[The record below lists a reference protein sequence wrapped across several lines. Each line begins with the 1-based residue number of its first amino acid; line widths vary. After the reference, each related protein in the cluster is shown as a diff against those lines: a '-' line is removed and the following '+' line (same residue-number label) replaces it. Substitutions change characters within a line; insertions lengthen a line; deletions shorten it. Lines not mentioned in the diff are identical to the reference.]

1 MTHPSISLERK
12 NYPFDNQR
20 LEFLGDAVIQLVV
33 TEHLYRLYPDFSEGM
48 MTKLRTRI
56 VSRAALKTRAQEL
69 DLGRYLMMG
78 RGEEASGGRER
89 ASTLADAFESVVGA
103 VYLDGGFDAA
113 RNFVLRATEDDF
125 ERIARDPEEVNPKGA
140 LQEILQAIE
149 PCAPIYEVLEQSG
162 PDHSKRFVA
171 RVIWNR
177 AELGRGEGLSK
188 KQAQVAAA
196 SDALTRKTW
205 EGTRRRHPA
214 GAVNMIYS
222 LTLQTAGLVTG
233 AVLLV
238 AHFMALRHAGESRR
252 WLKQFPRSRAMGTL
266 LIALATIWSFLLIW
280 GMDLGEFA
288 RLRNVMLGAIVA
300 GAILAWIYVEE
311 FLAVRAIGMLALL
324 AAEPLL
330 EAAFMRHET
339 TRLLLVLLA
348 YVWIINGLFWVG
360 MPWLM
365 RDQIAWLTAK
375 TPRYRAAA
383 WVGLLY
389 SVALIVCAVFLWK

>member
-1 MTHPSISLERK
+1 
-12 NYPFDNQR
+12 
-20 LEFLGDAVIQLVV
+20 
-33 TEHLYRLYPDFSEGM
+33 
-48 MTKLRTRI
+48 
-56 VSRAALKTRAQEL
+56 
-69 DLGRYLMMG
+69 
-78 RGEEASGGRER
+78 
-89 ASTLADAFESVVGA
+89 
-103 VYLDGGFDAA
+103 
-113 RNFVLRATEDDF
+113 
-125 ERIARDPEEVNPKGA
+125 
-140 LQEILQAIE
+140 
-149 PCAPIYEVLEQSG
+149 
-162 PDHSKRFVA
+162 
-171 RVIWNR
+171 
-177 AELGRGEGLSK
+177 
-188 KQAQVAAA
+188 
-196 SDALTRKTW
+196 
-205 EGTRRRHPA
+205 
-214 GAVNMIYS
+214 MIYS
-222 LTLQTAGLVTG
+222 LSLQTAGLVTG

-238 AHFMALRHAGESRR
+238 AHFMVLRHAGESRR

-280 GMDLGEFA
+280 GIDLGEFA

-365 RDQIAWLTAK
+365 RDQIGWLTAK
-375 TPRYRAAA
+375 TPRYRVAA